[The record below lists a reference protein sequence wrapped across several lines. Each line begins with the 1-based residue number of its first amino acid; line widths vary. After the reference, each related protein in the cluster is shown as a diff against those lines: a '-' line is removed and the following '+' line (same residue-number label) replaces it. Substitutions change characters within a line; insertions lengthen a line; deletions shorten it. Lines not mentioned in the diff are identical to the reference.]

1 MYTTN
6 TSTTNDDCFLSRRYG
21 RIFSFEVTTG
31 TSTTGYITTTTT
43 TATNE

>member
-6 TSTTNDDCFLSRRYG
+6 TTTTNDDCFLSLRYG

-43 TATNE
+43 TTGDE